1 MSLKT
6 SALLLLGLAAGL
18 QANAADKPVET
29 KGSFLV
35 DPVPVAKTPKYLGV
49 CLEVAEDADR
59 SNLWDW
65 LADSGAKMARVIH
78 PDNDL
83 RTPAGKLENF
93 KQIADKAG
101 FEAYRA
107 NILAC
112 TGRQEV
118 SLSPARGLKSGV
130 RLATPCFSGCL
141 PC

>member
-35 DPVPVAKTPKYLGV
+35 DPIPVAKTPKYLGV

-65 LADSGAKMARVIH
+65 LADSGAKMTRVIH
-78 PDNDL
+78 PDSDL
-83 RTPAGKLENF
+83 RSASGKLENF
-93 KQIADKAG
+93 KDIKDKAG
-101 FEAYRA
+101 FESYRA
-107 NILAC
+107 RILADPAKNLPWSHYLFDQRIAC
-112 TGRQEV
+112 IVGRQ
-118 SLSPARGLKSGV
+118 GV
-130 RLATPCFSGCL
+130 
-141 PC
+141 